1 MIGVMCGGTAEE
13 ADYQNREAIQ
23 RERARFQLEREHCD
37 FSQRERER
45 MLQKSRQELFSN
57 VGPGG

>member
-1 MIGVMCGGTAEE
+1 MYGVMCGGTAEA
-13 ADYQNREAIQ
+13 ADRANREAIQ

-37 FSQRERER
+37 FSQREHER
-45 MLQKSRQELFSN
+45 MLLKSRAELFSN